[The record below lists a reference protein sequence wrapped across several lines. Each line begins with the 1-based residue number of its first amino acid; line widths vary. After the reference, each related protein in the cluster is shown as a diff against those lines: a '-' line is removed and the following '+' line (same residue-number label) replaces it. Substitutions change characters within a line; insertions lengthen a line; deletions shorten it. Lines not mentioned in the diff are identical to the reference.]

1 MTHSQ
6 RLLGVALVALLC
18 GCSAKPVPPEK
29 AEYVGTWKGPKMSVS
44 ITQDGQV
51 KYERSDGWI
60 PKSASGTLQG
70 FNSDNFDVAVMG
82 YTTTFIV
89 SLPPHWVGDT
99 KRMTVDGVELTKT
112 P

>member
-1 MTHSQ
+1 MVHSRQ
-6 RLLGVALVALLC
+6 LVCIALAALLC

-29 AEYVGTWKGPKMSVS
+29 AEYVGVWKGPKMSVS
-44 ITQDGQV
+44 ITQAGRV
-51 KYERSDGWI
+51 SYERSDGWI
-60 PKSASGTLQG
+60 PKSADGTLQG
-70 FNSDNFDVAVMG
+70 FESDNFEVSVWG

-99 KRMTVDGVELTKT
+99 KRMTVDGVELTKL

>member
-1 MTHSQ
+1 MNSR
-6 RLLGVALVALLC
+6 RLACVVLAALLSA
-18 GCSAKPVPPEK
+18 CSAKPVPPEK
-29 AEYVGTWKGPKMSVS
+29 SEYVGTWKGPKMSVS
-44 ITQDGQV
+44 ITQAGEV

-60 PKSASGTLQG
+60 PKSATGTLQG

-89 SLPPHWVGDT
+89 SLPPHWVGDQ
-99 KRMTVDGVELTKT
+99 KRMTVDGIELTKV

>member
-1 MTHSQ
+1 MSSK
-6 RLLGVALVALLC
+6 RIACVAVAALLC

-29 AEYVGTWKGPKMSVS
+29 SEYVGTWKGPKMSVS
-44 ITQDGQV
+44 ITQAGQV
-51 KYERSDGWI
+51 TYERSDGWI

-70 FNSDNFDVAVMG
+70 FSSDSFDVAVMG
-82 YTTTFIV
+82 YPTTFVV

-99 KRMTVDGVELTKT
+99 KRMTVDGVELTKL

>member
-1 MTHSQ
+1 MNAR
-6 RLLGVALVALLC
+6 RLACVVLAAGLC
-18 GCSAKPVPPEK
+18 ACSAKPVPPEK
-29 AEYVGTWKGPKMSVS
+29 SEYVGTWKAPKMSVS

-51 KYERSDGWI
+51 NYQRSDGWI

-89 SLPPHWVGDT
+89 SLPPHPVGDDT
-99 KRMTVDGVELTKT
+99 RMTVDGVELTKVR
-112 P
+112 